1 MFYSDKI
8 YNSDYWP
15 PFIPKGVD
23 IEAYM
28 KIRNIRITNQNFN
41 INTWKYTAESVPRV
55 TSENLSHEWPDS
67 TPFWKYIEAAYK
79 NAAKGFSEELQG
91 KRVTRLCMYVTLRAR
106 PTYESVCIAEIWKGY
121 WVKNNDA
128 FWYQHG
134 YINNELTHS
143 PNPLILTG
151 QFFDMPDGRWHYV
164 YLDEGVYRDT
174 SKFYWKYLRPEA
186 RDNAYREEY
195 FKLFGEYPDEE
206 TAKKSDF
213 SKAYFRFGFVRED
226 LIGYLD
232 LGDNPEKAVIS
243 AKEVSDFFSA
253 RGYTPN
259 DDWYDARLKEI
270 GEERGIDY
278 FPQKLEYYRPLYP
291 SYPYP
296 CFYEYNYEYYE
307 YPENGYSYLY
317 NLIPLRLH
325 KKNYKEISELVYL
338 EDPNIPLQR
347 VNAYPNGGDPD
358 FMEDWADEIKA
369 NMDIENGTSD
379 HNPSTKVVEKN
390 VLAGAGVLALGLLL
404 LKNNM

>member
-1 MFYSDKI
+1 MFYSDEI
-8 YNSDYWP
+8 YDSDYWP

-41 INTWKYTAESVPRV
+41 INTWKYTAESVPRL

-67 TPFWKYIEAAYK
+67 TPFWEYIEAAYK

-91 KRVTRLCMYVTLRAR
+91 KRVTRLCTYVTLRAR

-121 WVKNNDA
+121 WVKGNDA

-134 YINNELTHS
+134 YINNELTHA

-151 QFFDMPDGRWHYV
+151 QFVDMPDGRWHYV

-186 RDNAYREEY
+186 RDDAYREEY
-195 FKLFGEYPDEE
+195 FNLFGEYSDEE
-206 TAKKSDF
+206 TAKKPDF

-243 AKEVSDFFSA
+243 VKEVIDYYNET
-253 RGYTPN
+253 GGTPTDN
-259 DDWYDARLKEI
+259 WYDEKLKAI
-270 GEERGIDY
+270 GEEKGIDY

-291 SYPYP
+291 PYPYP
-296 CFYEYNYEYYE
+296 CFYEYDYEYYE
-307 YPENGYSYLY
+307 YPENGYSYIY
-317 NLIPLRLH
+317 NLLPISRLRPNVEEL
-325 KKNYKEISELVYL
+325 SLLVYVKNP
-338 EDPNIPLQR
+338 DIPFQR
-347 VNAYPNGGDPD
+347 VNAYPNGGDPN

-369 NMDIENGTSD
+369 DLDIENGTSD
-379 HNPSTKVVEKN
+379 HNPSTEVVEKN